1 MNTGF
6 LLMAQ
11 YNGSAIIP
19 VEKVCQDYF
28 PHLRQDVF
36 VRKCDRGEIRLPLVR
51 IDGTSQKTARG
62 VHVSDLATYIDS
74 RAEAA
79 RKELKQISSAT

>member
-1 MNTGF
+1 
-6 LLMAQ
+6 MAQ
-11 YNGSAIIP
+11 YNGSAVIP
-19 VEKVCQDYF
+19 VELVCRDYF
-28 PHLRQDVF
+28 PHLRPDVF
-36 VRKCDRGEIRLPLVR
+36 LRKCARAEIKLPLVR
-51 IDGTSQKTARG
+51 IDDSSQKTARG

>member
-11 YNGSAIIP
+11 YNGSAVIP
-19 VEKVCQDYF
+19 VEKVCKDYF
-28 PHLRQDVF
+28 PHLCQDVF
-36 VRKCDRGEIRLPLVR
+36 LRKCARGEIRLPLVR
-51 IDGTSQKTARG
+51 IDSSNKTARG
-62 VHVSDLATYIDS
+62 VHVSDLATYIDT

-79 RKELKQISSAT
+79 RKELQQISGAT